1 MCFLSD
7 LLFLNTDNN
16 KAVNLVTDYL
26 LFILRLVSFLF
37 ISGQSLTQCSVQAD
51 IA

>member
-1 MCFLSD
+1 
-7 LLFLNTDNN
+7 
-16 KAVNLVTDYL
+16 VNLVTDYL

-51 IA
+51 IAWRSWRATLPPIGDFANL